1 MAKVDKQPHCS
12 SIGIG
17 CNTWLW
23 VSPFRDQD
31 VGLLERIASFGFD
44 SVTVPIEQPGD
55 FDPGRVRAAADQ
67 YGLRVHAT
75 GAYSAERD
83 LTHDDPEVR
92 SSALAYIEKSAAIAS
107 EMGAT
112 LLVGPAYSAVG
123 KRRHIP
129 ESQRRLEWQRAVEG
143 LSLAGDSVARYGVRM
158 AVEPLNRFETDLV
171 NTISQGVDLIDTIN
185 HDHVQLHLD
194 TFHAHIEEKDL
205 YSAILQAGKRLI
217 YVDASECDRG
227 TPGSGQ
233 VDWLGLKAG
242 LEAID
247 YSGDCVI
254 ETFTPECLT
263 IAAAAAIWRPLA
275 SSQNDIARDGYRFL
289 EQLLREPTERLT
301 SIERDLNPNNKENL
315 HDCVN
320 LRPAASVLNR

>member
-1 MAKVDKQPHCS
+1 MANVDIQTTS
-12 SIGIG
+12 SRIGIG

-31 VGLLERIASFGFD
+31 IGLIERIASFGFD

-75 GAYSAERD
+75 GAYSADRD
-83 LTHDDPEVR
+83 LTHDDPHVR
-92 SSALAYIEKSAAIAS
+92 ATALRYIEQAAVIAS
-107 EMGAT
+107 EMGAS
-112 LLVGPAYSAVG
+112 LLVGPAYSATG

-129 ESQRRLEWQRAVEG
+129 ESQRHLEWQRAVEG
-143 LSLAGDSVARYGVRM
+143 LGLAGDTVARYGLRI

-171 NTISQGVDLIDTIN
+171 NTVSQGIDLIDTVN
-185 HDHVQLHLD
+185 HDHIQLHLD

-205 YSAILQAGKRLI
+205 YSAIVQAGDRLI

-233 VDWLGLKAG
+233 IDWRGLKAG
-242 LEAID
+242 LNAIG
-247 YSGDCVI
+247 YRGDCVI
-254 ETFTPECLT
+254 ETFTPDCVT

-275 SSQNDIARDGYRFL
+275 PSQDVIAKDGLQFL
-289 EQLLREPTERLT
+289 QQLL
-301 SIERDLNPNNKENL
+301 N
-315 HDCVN
+315 
-320 LRPAASVLNR
+320 